1 MGIAIGKAA
10 PDGAVVAFTGDLGAG
25 KTCLSKGI
33 AAGLGIEEEIT
44 SPTFGIVSEYQGR
57 LKLYHVDA
65 YRLGGMQDFIDIGG
79 KEMLGEKGSLCLVEW
94 SERIPEI
101 VDADTAVVDIHVTA
115 DGSRRFSLSGAW
127 LEELV
132 Q

>member
-1 MGIAIGKAA
+1 M
-10 PDGAVVAFTGDLGAG
+10 AFTGDLGAG

-79 KEMLGEKGSLCLVEW
+79 KEMLGAKGSLCLVEW

-101 VDADTAVVDIHVTA
+101 VDADTAIVDIHVAA
-115 DGSRRFSLSGAW
+115 DGTRRFSLSGSW
-127 LEELV
+127 IEELV
-132 Q
+132 R